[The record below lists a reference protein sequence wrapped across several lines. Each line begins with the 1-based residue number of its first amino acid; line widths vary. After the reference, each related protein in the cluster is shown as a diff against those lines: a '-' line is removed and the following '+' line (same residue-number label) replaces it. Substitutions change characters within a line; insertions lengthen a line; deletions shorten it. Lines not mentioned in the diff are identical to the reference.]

1 MIFDGESASTDP
13 KCVAPPKQ
21 KIFDDLKDLWTSYK
35 ISELEIQSK
44 LSMIN
49 IVDNHNDCFKNTSC
63 IAILTEWDEF
73 KKYNWKSLIQEMEKQ
88 HVIIDGRN
96 ILSKN
101 NMDKLTNNYLSI
113 GR

>member
-1 MIFDGESASTDP
+1 MLIYDP
-13 KCVAPPKQ
+13 RVPKQ

-35 ISELEIQSK
+35 ISELEIQSR

-63 IAILTEWDEF
+63 INILTEWDEF